1 MQVSVEF
8 NQLFDALVPPQ
19 GKAGTLGGELLRAT
33 ARLGYRYFNDGDMV
47 GRDYGNE
54 TCNAAA
60 RFIDEMVDQ
69 DTPIPGII
77 ESLWYS
83 CDPTYG
89 QQIEALTNEMAKYI
103 KERSWLV
110 TEPCT
115 FDMWDW
121 FKSEDHEYDDEE
133 DEEW

>member
-1 MQVSVEF
+1 MQVVEEF
-8 NQLFDALVPPQ
+8 NQLFDALVPAQ

-33 ARLGYRYFNDGDMV
+33 ARLGYRYLNDGDMV

-77 ESLWYS
+77 DALWYS
-83 CDPTYG
+83 YDPIYE
-89 QQIEALTNEMAKYI
+89 QQIDALVSEMVGYI

-115 FDMWDW
+115 FDFWDW
-121 FKSEDHEYDDEE
+121 TKPEDHEYDD
-133 DEEW
+133 DEEEW

>member
-1 MQVSVEF
+1 MQVNVEF

-77 ESLWYS
+77 ESLWIADGPAYE
-83 CDPTYG
+83 
-89 QQIEALTNEMAKYI
+89 QQIVTLVDEIVLYI
-103 KERSWLV
+103 KQRPLLIV
-110 TEPCT
+110 EPSN
-115 FDMWDW
+115 FDLFNWAKVEDYEW
-121 FKSEDHEYDDEE
+121 FDPE